1 MTIDH
6 INLTRV
12 DLILLVALDALLAER
27 SVTRAAARLGLG
39 QSAMSHNLA
48 RLRKVFRDEILIR
61 RSDGM
66 RPTPKALSLAG
77 PVRIALAQIQATVL
91 DGGDFD
97 PATTARTFRIGIPDS
112 LEVALVPPL
121 LAHLRRA
128 APEVRLQLR
137 STAPS
142 EVPQL
147 LESDQLD
154 VGVSMFNDVPF
165 HHKRRRLYSDGYLC
179 VFDSQLVKV
188 EPPISLE
195 DYVRLPHVL
204 GSLSGDSRGVVDD
217 ALAKL
222 GLRRMVV
229 LATPHFIS
237 VPFVLKRAPV
247 ISTLPAKL
255 ARYFAAT
262 FHLSA
267 SPLPI
272 ELEGFTISL
281 LWHAS
286 HDHDPA
292 HSWLRDT
299 LMLVANETAMEP

>member
-1 MTIDH
+1 MSIDH
-6 INLTRV
+6 VNLARV
-12 DLILLVALDALLAER
+12 DLNLLIALDALLAER
-27 SVTRAAARLGLG
+27 SVTRAAVRLGLG

-48 RLRKVFRDEILIR
+48 RLRKVLRDEILVR
-61 RSDGM
+61 RADGM
-66 RPTPKALSLAG
+66 HPTPKALALAG

-121 LAHLRRA
+121 LAHLQRV
-128 APEVRLQLR
+128 APNVRLQLR

-147 LESDQLD
+147 LDSDQLD
-154 VGVSMFNDVPF
+154 VGVSMFNDVSV
-165 HHKRRRLYSDGYLC
+165 HHKRRHLYADGYLC
-179 VFDSQLVKV
+179 VFDPQLVGV
-188 EPPISLE
+188 EPPISLD

-217 ALAKL
+217 ALARL
-222 GLRRMVV
+222 GLQRMVA

-262 FHLSA
+262 FGLTA

-299 LMLVANETAMEP
+299 LMLVANQTAMEP